1 MGVAP
6 AGRKQQA
13 LGAVPAAGDEKAM
26 SDVPV
31 LAPAQGAAGA
41 GASAGKRR
49 VPKMLIIIGSAVL
62 VAGLAGALV
71 LTHAL
76 GHSAKAGHTAAATKA
91 LGPPLYLPL
100 DPPFV
105 VNFQSDQLVRF
116 LQVSVQVMSRDQKTL
131 DLLKNND
138 PVVRNDLLI
147 LFGNQKY
154 TAISTPAGKEQ
165 LRADALA
172 AIRKDMTQAGGDPKL
187 VEAVYFTSFVMQ

>member
-1 MGVAP
+1 
-6 AGRKQQA
+6 
-13 LGAVPAAGDEKAM
+13 M

-41 GASAGKRR
+41 EASAAGKRR
-49 VPKMLIIIGSAVL
+49 PPKMVIIIGAAVL
-62 VAGLAGALV
+62 VIGVAGALV
-71 LTHAL
+71 LTHAF
-76 GHSAKAGHTAAATKA
+76 GHSAKASHTAADKKPV
-91 LGPPLYLPL
+91 GPPLYLAL

-105 VNFQSDQLVRF
+105 VNFQADQLVRF
-116 LQVSVQVMSRDQKTL
+116 LQISVEVMSRDQKTL

-147 LFGNQKY
+147 ILGNQKY
-154 TAISTPAGKEQ
+154 TELSTPAGKEQ

-172 AIRKDMTQAGGDPKL
+172 AIRKDLVQAGGDPKL